1 MSTSKNSAAAVVINQ
16 GEESAEVRTTAQPSA
31 GSPDQYHGQGGSYL
45 RDPETGERVLIER
58 TGPCDC
64 AGQAERNHSPV
75 NMEP

>member
-1 MSTSKNSAAAVVINQ
+1 MPTSENSVAAAVINQ
-16 GEESAEVRTTAQPSA
+16 AEAGAEARATAQPSA

-64 AGQAERNHSPV
+64 AG
-75 NMEP
+75 